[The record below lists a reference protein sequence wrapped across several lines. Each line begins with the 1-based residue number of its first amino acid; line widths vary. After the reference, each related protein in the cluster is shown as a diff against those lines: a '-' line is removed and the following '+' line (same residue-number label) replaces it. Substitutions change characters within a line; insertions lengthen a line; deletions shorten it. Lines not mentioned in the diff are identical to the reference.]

1 MATSRY
7 NRIVPINNV
16 DEGYRKLYLYTRTT
30 NSTSIKQY
38 PTLNLK
44 FPTSDQINSYNIQ
57 IEVWGVGQRLY
68 KLAEKYYG
76 NPEYWWLIAFFNKKP
91 TEQHFAIGDPI
102 EIPLPLN
109 SVLSDIGL

>member
-7 NRIVPINNV
+7 NKIMPINNV
-16 DEGYRKLYLYTRTT
+16 DDGYRKLYLYARTT
-30 NSTSIKQY
+30 NSTSIRQY

-44 FPTSDQINSYNIQ
+44 FPTTEQISSYSVQ
-57 IEVWGVGQRLY
+57 IETWTLGQRLY

-76 NPEYWWLIAFFNKKP
+76 NAEYWWVIAFFNKKP
-91 TEQHFAIGDPI
+91 TEQHFSLGDAV

-109 SVLSDIGL
+109 TVLSDIGL